1 MHKISDFIKTN
12 KIFILIALIV
22 LMSSFVALNLQ
33 YIGKNPFNSQINLD
47 NPVKVCEG
55 KDSFY
60 FISDSSKKISVTDKN
75 SGLNMKLKP
84 EIRIIVLNMQ
94 MILHRI
100 QMEIFMYMTEYIRQ
114 VVRL

>member
-60 FISDSSKKISVTDKN
+60 FINSSHYQHTNYFKYLANKSSSSCPFNFSPIILLFPSKTKI
-75 SGLNMKLKP
+75 
-84 EIRIIVLNMQ
+84 
-94 MILHRI
+94 
-100 QMEIFMYMTEYIRQ
+100 
-114 VVRL
+114 